1 MVKKASDY
9 GIFCFYYKNIL
20 LRPSC
25 YRIKDDKYITACKYA
40 GTSRVSDITIGDFW
54 GIQNE
59 TALFKN
65 ADLGISLCMINTQNG
80 NRLFESI
87 KQNVLWQIR
96 DISEALAKQPHLSC
110 NEAGVQMKAVETA
123 RRMYAKKG
131 FRYIASK
138 YGENGV
144 CGLYP
149 KGVRFI
155 QCAKKRV
162 LKKMGFGTDRSR
174 KS

>member
-1 MVKKASDY
+1 M
-9 GIFCFYYKNIL
+9 
-20 LRPSC
+20 
-25 YRIKDDKYITACKYA
+25 
-40 GTSRVSDITIGDFW
+40 TIGDFW

-80 NRLFESI
+80 NRLFELI
-87 KQNVLWQIR
+87 KQNVLWQMR

-162 LKKMGFGTDRSR
+162 LRKMGFGTDRSR